1 VFNDNWGLFGRFFK
15 KGNIHKQRYTH
26 KKQVQ
31 KSNVIGNSSKLIHLL
46 FLIFSLKAL
55 AIISDII
62 PHINLTIKERAV
74 TTFRGDSWGSMN
86 TRANHPAAILT
97 KSSEIISNHNFIIS
111 VYGLNYALST
121 NLGRLT

>member
-1 VFNDNWGLFGRFFK
+1 MFNDNWGLFGRFFK

-74 TTFRGDSWGSMN
+74 GCPGD
-86 TRANHPAAILT
+86 TIQ
-97 KSSEIISNHNFIIS
+97 F
-111 VYGLNYALST
+111 LNYGYVEYIKT
-121 NLGRLT
+121 VLGFLNIDSSLVDWSKYEYWNPYED